1 MSLTPEIFVRYCYM
15 IKEAQEV
22 ERKLQKMAEKVKDA
36 DEDMEDEVVGKI
48 AELNTK
54 LEQIQQDVEILLNP
68 STR

>member
-1 MSLTPEIFVRYCYM
+1 M

-36 DEDMEDEVVGKI
+36 DEDMEEEVVAKI

>member
-1 MSLTPEIFVRYCYM
+1 M